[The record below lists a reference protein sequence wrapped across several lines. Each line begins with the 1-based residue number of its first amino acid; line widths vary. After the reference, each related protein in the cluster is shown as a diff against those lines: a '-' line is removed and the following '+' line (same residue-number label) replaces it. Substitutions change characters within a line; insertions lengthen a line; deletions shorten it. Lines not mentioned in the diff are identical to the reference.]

1 MRKTVVVPAAG
12 EEIQIAMTGRSVIVE
27 SGSLYDLPSDVPLI
41 GFDPGGDQ
49 YPLYPRSTYQ
59 AKQCFNNII
68 ITGTAAS
75 EGDEFIL
82 ISFVECLGSE
92 INVNFSESY
101 ESYTKPSFSMD
112 LDNNVDQ
119 FTELQLIDGD
129 GNLPNKVFISTRA
142 QDFVFAFDV
151 DPDQDGGDDLGTP
164 WSEEQGMLEVE
175 GINFILDIRF
185 RARVADDTPTITIH
199 LEY

>member
-12 EEIQIAMTGRSVIVE
+12 EEIQIPMTGRSVIVE

-59 AKQCFNNII
+59 AKQCYNNII

-92 INVNFSESY
+92 INVNYSESY
-101 ESYTKPSFSMD
+101 EAYTKASFSIA

-119 FTELQLIDGD
+119 FTELQLIDAD
-129 GNLPNKVFISTRA
+129 GNLPNKVFISTRDE
-142 QDFVFAFDV
+142 DFVFAFDV
-151 DPDQDGGDDLGTP
+151 DPEQDAGADLGTP
-164 WSEEQGMLEVE
+164 WSEAQGLLEIE
-175 GINFILDIRF
+175 GINFILALRF
-185 RARVADDTPTITIH
+185 RARVAAETPTITVH